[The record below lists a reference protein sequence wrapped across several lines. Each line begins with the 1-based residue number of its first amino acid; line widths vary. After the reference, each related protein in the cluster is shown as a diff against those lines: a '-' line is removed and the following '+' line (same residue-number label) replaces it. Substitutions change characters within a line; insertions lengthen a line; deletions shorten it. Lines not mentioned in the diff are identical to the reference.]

1 VDKYQAIGMAFFSIS
16 VVGGFIMTV
25 LIIAII
31 IKNKKRTTTRNQIQK
46 RIVIFE
52 KVKKV
57 PDIFR
62 GAG

>member
-1 VDKYQAIGMAFFSIS
+1 MAFFSIS

-57 PDIFR
+57 PDIFM
-62 GAG
+62 GPG